1 MGYSEDELIKLT
13 FQDITHPDD
22 LNTDLSLLQ
31 QLIDGEIDRYQLE
44 KRYITKAGSIVWIH
58 LIVTKQ
64 MNQQGELEYFVSII
78 KDIQARKEAED
89 SLAELRRD
97 LEVRVEIRTKDL
109 RLANEMLS
117 SSSASGQKS
126 AKYLSPTKKYR

>member
-31 QLIDGEIDRYQLE
+31 QLIDSEIDRYQLE

-58 LIVTKQ
+58 LIVTK
-64 MNQQGELEYFVSII
+64 GRCE
-78 KDIQARKEAED
+78 
-89 SLAELRRD
+89 
-97 LEVRVEIRTKDL
+97 
-109 RLANEMLS
+109 
-117 SSSASGQKS
+117 
-126 AKYLSPTKKYR
+126 

>member
-22 LNTDLSLLQ
+22 LNTVLSLLQ

-58 LIVTKQ
+58 LIVTK
-64 MNQQGELEYFVSII
+64 GRCE
-78 KDIQARKEAED
+78 
-89 SLAELRRD
+89 
-97 LEVRVEIRTKDL
+97 
-109 RLANEMLS
+109 
-117 SSSASGQKS
+117 
-126 AKYLSPTKKYR
+126 

>member
-58 LIVTKQ
+58 LIVTK
-64 MNQQGELEYFVSII
+64 GRCE
-78 KDIQARKEAED
+78 
-89 SLAELRRD
+89 
-97 LEVRVEIRTKDL
+97 
-109 RLANEMLS
+109 
-117 SSSASGQKS
+117 
-126 AKYLSPTKKYR
+126 

>member
-1 MGYSEDELIKLT
+1 MGYSEDELLKLT

-58 LIVTKQ
+58 LIVTK
-64 MNQQGELEYFVSII
+64 GRCE
-78 KDIQARKEAED
+78 
-89 SLAELRRD
+89 
-97 LEVRVEIRTKDL
+97 
-109 RLANEMLS
+109 
-117 SSSASGQKS
+117 
-126 AKYLSPTKKYR
+126 